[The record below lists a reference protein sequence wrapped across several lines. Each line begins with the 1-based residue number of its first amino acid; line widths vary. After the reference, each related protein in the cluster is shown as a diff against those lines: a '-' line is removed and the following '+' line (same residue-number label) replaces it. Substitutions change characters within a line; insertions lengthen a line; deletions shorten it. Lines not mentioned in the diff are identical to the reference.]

1 MKFLTIES
9 NKSIAD
15 DLARVLSP
23 LGESENAYDGEEG
36 LYMAEV
42 KDYDMIVL
50 DAVLPKLNGFAVLD
64 RIRKFTLCPV
74 LIVTALDSV
83 EKKVEGLKLGADDYI
98 VCPYNEQEL
107 EARAEAVLRRYNNN
121 FSDIYAH
128 DNVKM
133 DFRSK
138 MFSANG
144 EYVKISGKMYDLL
157 EHLIRNR
164 NIIISKEQL
173 FNRIWGF
180 DSETIITV
188 TEVYVSK
195 LRKILDKYGIKHYLC
210 TIKNIGYMWHD
221 KDENIEKTITQN
233 ND

>member
-9 NKSIAD
+9 NKNIAD

-23 LGESENAYDGEEG
+23 LGESVNAFDGEEG
-36 LYMAEV
+36 LYMSEV
-42 KDYDMIVL
+42 NDYDMIVI
-50 DAVLPKLNGFAVLD
+50 DAVLPKLNGFAVLEKL
-64 RIRKFTLCPV
+64 RKNTLCPV
-74 LIVTALDSV
+74 LIVTALDNV
-83 EKKVEGLKLGADDYI
+83 DKKVEGLRLGADDYI
-98 VCPYNEQEL
+98 VHPYHEQEL
-107 EARAEAVLRRYNNN
+107 LARAEAVLRRYNNN
-121 FSDIYAH
+121 FSDIYVH
-128 DNVKM
+128 EDIKM

-138 MFSANG
+138 MFSVNG

-195 LRKILDKYGIKHYLC
+195 LRKILDKYGVKHYLC

-221 KDENIEKTITQN
+221 KDDKVEKSTQEII
-233 ND
+233 